1 MSESEISNLNN
12 APPRNNLNE
21 LPSKTFKLKDF
32 ELIIFQGEKSIILHV
47 SEKDDLSGVLYKI
60 ELDLEKLYNLNR
72 VFRQYN
78 SIKDVFTD
86 FFQKLHESKIIMK
99 KEENKINLI
108 IFIVDL
114 LGQNNEIKIILMPE
128 QVSIDNIVMKLCEK
142 VKEIDKLNK
151 IIDKQQNIIE
161 TQQKEF
167 SEYKKYSEK
176 KIKKLEENFK
186 FSDSFLMKVSNSLIL
201 FCE

>member
-1 MSESEISNLNN
+1 MAESEISNLNN
-12 APPRNNLNE
+12 APPGNNLNE

-32 ELIIFQGEKSIILHV
+32 ELKIFQGEKSIIFHA
-47 SEKDDLSGVLYKI
+47 SEKDDLSGTLYKI

-114 LGQNNEIKIILMPE
+114 LGQKNKFKINLMPE
-128 QVSIDNIVMKLCEK
+128 KISIDNVVMKLCEK
-142 VKEIDKLNK
+142 VKEINKLNK

-161 TQQKEF
+161 TQQKELT
-167 SEYKKYSEK
+167 EYKKYSEK

-186 FSDSFLMKVSNSLIL
+186 FIIEYNNGVILIL
-201 FCE
+201 KK